1 MQMLAAYRSLGWVD
15 FRNVK
20 RDRLLAWMAA
30 MPLLIAALYRFGLPS
45 LADWLLEV
53 HAFDLRPY
61 FPLLMSAYMMTAPG
75 MIGTVIGFLLLDE
88 RDDRM
93 LTALMVTPAS
103 ADGYLAYRIAIPLV
117 SGFVITI
124 AGYRLIGLLP
134 VSLSDL
140 AAVSLLASFNAPIT
154 ALALAGFAENKITG
168 FAFVKILNAITM
180 IPVIAF
186 FVVSDWQYFAGLVPT
201 YWPMKM
207 FWLVASGK
215 GYVVYGL
222 VGLVVNGLALALL
235 VKRFHTVLRR

>member
-30 MPLLIAALYRFGLPS
+30 MPLLIAALYRFGLPP
-45 LADWLLEV
+45 LADWLFDT
-53 HAFDLRPY
+53 HAFDLKPY
-61 FPLLMSAYMMTAPG
+61 YPLLMSIFVMTAPG
-75 MIGTVIGFLLLDE
+75 LIGTVIGFLLLDE

-103 ADGYLAYRIAIPLV
+103 AAGHLAYRITIPLM

-124 AGYRLIGLLP
+124 AGYRLIGLMP
-134 VSLSDL
+134 VPLSDL
-140 AAVSLLASFNAPIT
+140 MAVSLLASFNAPMT
-154 ALALAGFAENKITG
+154 ALALAGFAENKVTG

-186 FVVSDWQYFAGLVPT
+186 FVVSDWQLLAGLVPA

-207 FWLVASGK
+207 FWLVASGE
-215 GYVVYGL
+215 GYAWYGL
-222 VGLVVNGLALALL
+222 GGLAANGLAAALL
-235 VKRFHTVLRR
+235 LKRFHTVMHR